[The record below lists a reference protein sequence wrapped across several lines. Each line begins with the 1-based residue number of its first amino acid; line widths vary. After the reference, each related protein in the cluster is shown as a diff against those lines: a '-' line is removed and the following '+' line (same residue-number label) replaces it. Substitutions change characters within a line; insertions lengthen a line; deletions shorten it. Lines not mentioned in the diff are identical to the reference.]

1 MSGLETILRWSPFQL
16 ASSWVNRSRPVVLAF
31 HGVDD
36 PEVFETLMDRVKR
49 QYHPISVD
57 ELDGAVN
64 GGKKL
69 PDRSVLI
76 TFDDGHRSVVEHG
89 LPILVE
95 RGLPA
100 VTFVAAGLLSTSK
113 AFWWT
118 ATADLLAAGGRLTG
132 YESLSE
138 SELIR
143 HLKQVPNEYRIRAMM
158 ELEQSAGRP
167 PAPQAQ
173 LKTEELGKLRSGG
186 VAIGNHTWSHPCLN
200 RCDPDTIS
208 DEIERAHTLLWAA
221 LGEPPIWFAYPNG
234 DWDEKAEAILA
245 DLGYRLGFLFD
256 HRLADVDS
264 HRLRVSR
271 LRVNSDATP
280 DRFAIILSGLH
291 SAILHTRRRS

>member
-1 MSGLETILRWSPFQL
+1 
-16 ASSWVNRSRPVVLAF
+16 VLAF

-36 PEVFETLMDRVKR
+36 PEVFETLMDRVRR

-57 ELDGAVN
+57 ELDRAINSGID
-64 GGKKL
+64 L

-76 TFDDGHRSVVEHG
+76 TFDDGHRSVLEHG
-89 LPILVE
+89 LPILVA

-100 VTFVAAGLLSTSK
+100 VAFIVAGLLSTNK

-118 ATADLLAAGGRLTG
+118 AAVDLLAAGGRLTG
-132 YESLSE
+132 HESLSE

-143 HLKQVPNEYRIRAMM
+143 HLKQVPNEHRIRAMT

-167 PAPQAQ
+167 PAPQSQ
-173 LKTEELGKLRSGG
+173 LKTQELGKLLSGG

-208 DEIERAHTLLWAA
+208 DEIEQAHTSLSGA
-221 LGEPPIWFAYPNG
+221 LGASPRWFAYPNG
-234 DWDEKAEAILA
+234 DWAPEAETMLA

-256 HRLADVDS
+256 HRLADVDADP
-264 HRLRVSR
+264 LRVSR
-271 LRVNSDATP
+271 LRVNSDTTP

-291 SAILHTRRRS
+291 PAIHRVRGRN